1 MVDGSSLVS
10 LINMRVDVS
19 PTILVKETFMT
30 LCSDVYFYGDGVQ
43 TLGQQTEDS
52 LSLGVSKAH
61 WSSRNIQPVL
71 NYLFPC

>member
-1 MVDGSSLVS
+1 M
-10 LINMRVDVS
+10 S

-52 LSLGVSKAH
+52 PSLGVSKAH
-61 WSSRNIQPVL
+61 WSRTNFQSVL
-71 NYLFPC
+71 NYLLALKFLKPLKNPH

>member
-1 MVDGSSLVS
+1 
-10 LINMRVDVS
+10 
-19 PTILVKETFMT
+19 MT

-52 LSLGVSKAH
+52 PSLGVSKAH
-61 WSSRNIQPVL
+61 WSSKNIQPVL